1 MSSSADQA
9 AVLDWPIL
17 LLIGFLLIGTI
28 AIMLKLTVGSCYKPP
43 STSDQYEERKVR

>member
-1 MSSSADQA
+1 MSTSADHA

-17 LLIGFLLIGTI
+17 LLIGFLLIGAI

-43 STSDQYEERKVR
+43 SASDRYEESKVR